1 MKGGIILKVKNYI
14 KSGSRYFSYDSI
26 NHKVRGF
33 GYEYP
38 LKNHIKAIM
47 AMLIIILATSVFY
60 QLDIIYILI
69 IMAVGIICVPKL
81 IAAHFANKYKQ
92 RRFNDIDIYI
102 HQMAYSFQRHPKI
115 NMALEDTYK
124 IASKDL
130 KKCIGKAVDRLQYDN
145 TDMVYESAL
154 KIIEQEYSNSRI
166 TTLHKFLINIEK
178 KGGSYSTSL
187 DVLLMDFDNWV
198 KSVHR
203 HQQDIRRVK
212 NTLTIG
218 IILSFVLASVSVMI
232 TYILKNM
239 SDIRMDITKEWT
251 YQVSSTVF
259 LILCLLF
266 YVYTRCAFK
275 EEWVR
280 SGRDDKKIIKDYKI
294 AFHTDEKRI
303 HRYILPLC
311 VGIVMVSCVLIIF
324 RKYIFAAGLFIFVLY
339 IWNTPRLNIKKAG
352 QRINEDVYRGFS
364 DWLRD
369 VALNLQEEPLMVA
382 IENTYDTCPVV
393 IKESLEKF
401 IYEMESNPSDVE
413 LYYNFMSDFKLP
425 DISSMVRTLY
435 SLSELEPERADDAIN
450 SLIKRNY
457 ELMDKHEA
465 DKNKDEI
472 STMKFAEY
480 IPTIFV
486 SFKIAVDM
494 MLVVAEY
501 L

>member
-1 MKGGIILKVKNYI
+1 M
-14 KSGSRYFSYDSI
+14 
-26 NHKVRGF
+26 
-33 GYEYP
+33 
-38 LKNHIKAIM
+38 
-47 AMLIIILATSVFY
+47 
-60 QLDIIYILI
+60 
-69 IMAVGIICVPKL
+69 
-81 IAAHFANKYKQ
+81 
-92 RRFNDIDIYI
+92 
-102 HQMAYSFQRHPKI
+102 
-115 NMALEDTYK
+115 
-124 IASKDL
+124 
-130 KKCIGKAVDRLQYDN
+130 
-145 TDMVYESAL
+145 
-154 KIIEQEYSNSRI
+154 
-166 TTLHKFLINIEK
+166 
-178 KGGSYSTSL
+178 
-187 DVLLMDFDNWV
+187 
-198 KSVHR
+198 
-203 HQQDIRRVK
+203 
-212 NTLTIG
+212 
-218 IILSFVLASVSVMI
+218 
-232 TYILKNM
+232 
-239 SDIRMDITKEWT
+239 
-251 YQVSSTVF
+251 
-259 LILCLLF
+259 
-266 YVYTRCAFK
+266 
-275 EEWVR
+275 
-280 SGRDDKKIIKDYKI
+280 
-294 AFHTDEKRI
+294 
-303 HRYILPLC
+303 
-311 VGIVMVSCVLIIF
+311 
-324 RKYIFAAGLFIFVLY
+324 
-339 IWNTPRLNIKKAG
+339 
-352 QRINEDVYRGFS
+352 YRGFS